1 MIDYLI
7 VGSGLAGISFS
18 EIALQ
23 NNKTILVL
31 DNNSQ
36 NSTKIAGGLY
46 NPVILKRFSEVG
58 HAKEHLVIMNDFFTV
73 LEKKLNC
80 KVDFKM
86 PILRKFFS
94 VEEQNNW
101 FTASDKANLAS
112 FLSINLISK
121 KYLSIDSPF
130 GYGEVLQ
137 TGYVDTALLVSK
149 YKEYLI
155 SNKWFLEESFDY
167 SLLQEE
173 KNGIKY
179 KDFKA
184 RHIIFAE
191 GFGMHS
197 NPYFKELPLDGTKGE
212 LLVIKAPLLD
222 LDVILNTSVFILPLG
237 NNLFK
242 VGATYNWTDKT
253 DKPTEEG
260 KAELIEKLKEIINC
274 DFEIVR
280 HFAGVRPT
288 VKDRKPLVGTY
299 SDHNSIHIINGLGT
313 RGVML
318 GPSMAKA
325 LFENIEFQI
334 LLDKTIDIKRFAKK
348 S

>member
-23 NNKTILVL
+23 NNKSILVL
-31 DNNSQ
+31 DNNFQ
-36 NSTKIAGGLY
+36 NSSKIAAGLY

-58 HAKEHLVIMNDFFTV
+58 QAKEHLVIMNEFFSN
-73 LEKKLNC
+73 LEKKLDR

-94 VEEQNNW
+94 IEEQNNW
-101 FTASDKANLAS
+101 FLAADKANLAS
-112 FLSINLISK
+112 YLSTNLISK

-137 TGYVDTALLVSK
+137 TGYVDTALLVSN

-155 SNKWFLEESFDY
+155 SNKWFQEESFDY

-173 KNGIKY
+173 ENGIQY
-179 KDFKA
+179 KNITA

-197 NPYFKELPLDGTKGE
+197 NPYFNDLPLDGTKGE
-212 LLVIKAPLLD
+212 LFIIKSPLLN

-237 NNLFK
+237 DNLFK

-253 DKPTEEG
+253 DTPTEGG
-260 KAELIEKLKEIINC
+260 KAELIEKLKEIISC
-274 DFEIVR
+274 DFEIVE

-299 SDHNSIHIINGLGT
+299 SNHNSIHILNGLGT

-318 GPSMAKA
+318 GPAMAKA
-325 LFENIEFQI
+325 LFENIENRI
-334 LLDKTIDIKRFAKK
+334 PLDKTIDIKRFAKK